1 MTDDRRS
8 RVISTLLTY
17 LLTSEISDH
26 IQYSMNI

>member
-8 RVISTLLTY
+8 RVIST